1 MKTQL
6 GLTTVALTLLLA
18 FCSGCATPAQPM
30 AMVPASATVARKYTG
45 SVVLSSQGG
54 LPTNPMNMSDIS
66 NEDFTTAVVSSLDKF
81 GLFSSVVR
89 AGDGDYRLDVRLLK
103 LNRPMFGGFDMC
115 VSMETYWKLIRTS
128 DGKVLFAESVHSS
141 YTATVSDALVGIV
154 RLRLA
159 SEGSARENIKSAVER
174 LSRVAP

>member
-6 GLTTVALTLLLA
+6 GLTTAALTLLLA
-18 FCSGCATPAQPM
+18 FCSGCSTPAQPT

-45 SVVLSSQGG
+45 SVVLSTQGG

-103 LNRPMFGGFDMC
+103 LNRPMMGFDMC

-128 DGKVLFAESVHSS
+128 DGKVLFDESVHSS
-141 YTATVSDALVGIV
+141 YTATISDAFVGIV

-159 SEGSARENIKSAVER
+159 NEGSARENIKSAVER

>member
-1 MKTQL
+1 
-6 GLTTVALTLLLA
+6 
-18 FCSGCATPAQPM
+18 
-30 AMVPASATVARKYTG
+30 MVPASATVARKYTG
-45 SVVLSSQGG
+45 SVVLSTQGG

-103 LNRPMFGGFDMC
+103 LNRPMMGFDMC

-128 DGKVLFAESVHSS
+128 DGKVLFDESVHSS
-141 YTATVSDALVGIV
+141 YTATISDAFVGIV

-159 SEGSARENIKSAVER
+159 NEGSARENIKSAVER